1 MQTYKQPQPYQHQQY
16 NQGFNPNMPNMGW
29 QNQTNPTYANNNW
42 GNQGNIPNQVLA
54 QQIFGMVQQ
63 GQPSNNYQDPQQL
76 DPNSMKNMNEQLL
89 GLV

>member
-1 MQTYKQPQPYQHQQY
+1 
-16 NQGFNPNMPNMGW
+16 
-29 QNQTNPTYANNNW
+29 
-42 GNQGNIPNQVLA
+42 
-54 QQIFGMVQQ
+54 MVQQ